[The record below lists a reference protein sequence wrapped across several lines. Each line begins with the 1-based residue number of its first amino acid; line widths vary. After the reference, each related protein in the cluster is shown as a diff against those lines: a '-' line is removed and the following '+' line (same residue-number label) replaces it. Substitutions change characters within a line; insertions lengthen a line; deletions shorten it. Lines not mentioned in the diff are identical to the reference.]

1 MGEQSSIDMNY
12 GQTSD
17 ECLVTKYLDAH
28 LCGGIQQKN
37 LDKILDLLDEYI
49 ELIERV
55 EEDDHAYNKQ

>member
-1 MGEQSSIDMNY
+1 MNY

-55 EEDDHAYNKQ
+55 EEDDHAFNKQ